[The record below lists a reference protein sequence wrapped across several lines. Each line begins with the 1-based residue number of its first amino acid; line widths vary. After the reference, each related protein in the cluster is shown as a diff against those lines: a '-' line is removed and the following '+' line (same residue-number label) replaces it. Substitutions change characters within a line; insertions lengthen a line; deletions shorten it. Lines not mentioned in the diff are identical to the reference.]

1 MVFRPVPRRIGS
13 GCGQSRPRG
22 QAGLLA
28 DYADVTTRRR
38 STRGPGSRTSVRSKC
53 KHGSRSRRHHP
64 QRRGYR
70 AADVR
75 RRLLGGPSHVRTR
88 NAPGLVQHARSR
100 AGCARA
106 RTGTRTARAIAEC
119 ASRIAGSIAHTSR
132 QSETGLEIRQAGT
145 RPTAL
150 RKQIG
155 RLLEYFGSDPKAES
169 FCPIARAG
177 NFEMHQRCEEVAS
190 LLLRREFGASTQR
203 CAAPCQCTEAIVKV
217 SRSLVARARSDRARG
232 QQGHVRPIGA
242 AEAATQDRRRRP
254 AGHGRVDPDQV
265 AASPCAGQPAGCRC
279 GAATDRDRRG
289 FP

>member
-1 MVFRPVPRRIGS
+1 M
-13 GCGQSRPRG
+13 
-22 QAGLLA
+22 
-28 DYADVTTRRR
+28 YALEM
-38 STRGPGSRTSVRSKC
+38 
-53 KHGSRSRRHHP
+53 
-64 QRRGYR
+64 RRGWFNTH
-70 AADVR
+70 A
-75 RRLLGGPSHVRTR
+75 L
-88 NAPGLVQHARSR
+88 APGAHVLGLEHAPR
-100 AGCARA
+100 APLQNAHR
-106 RTGTRTARAIAEC
+106 
-119 ASRIAGSIAHTSR
+119 ASRGRSPTPRVRAKPVSKFVR
-132 QSETGLEIRQAGT
+132 PGT

-203 CAAPCQCTEAIVKV
+203 CAAPCQCTEGIVKV